1 MIDAGEQSSDQELVR
16 QTRRRA
22 LVAAVGLV
30 LLWLV
35 LVAAMVVGAAQSW
48 SGFTKGGARQW
59 AGAAVVIVFGVV
71 VIVAMMRS
79 LRVIKAQPIVP
90 SSSPAQR
97 LRILGRI
104 HRAVPV
110 DDTDADLAQALA
122 ARMATGR
129 ARASAVAPIA
139 GMLIGVA
146 ILAPGVLLD
155 TALAASAVLL
165 LLLAALNVRNAQRA
179 ERFLALPG
187 QAD

>member
-1 MIDAGEQSSDQELVR
+1 MTNDDGQLSDEELVR
-16 QTRRRA
+16 QTRRSA
-22 LVAAVGLV
+22 LVAALGLV

-35 LVAAMVVGAAQSW
+35 LVAAMVVGAVQSS
-48 SGFTKGGARQW
+48 SGFARGGVRLGL
-59 AGAAVVIVFGVV
+59 GATVVIVFGVV
-71 VIVAMMRS
+71 VIVAMTRS
-79 LRVIKAQPIVP
+79 LRVIKAQPTVP

-97 LRILGRI
+97 LRVLGRI
-104 HRAVPV
+104 RRAVPV
-110 DDTDADLAQALA
+110 DDTDTELAQALA

-129 ARASAVAPIA
+129 VRAWAVAPIA

-155 TALAASAVLL
+155 TALAASAVVL

-179 ERFLALPG
+179 ERFLVLPG